1 MFGRGPPSV
10 RLRFGCCG
18 CRAECV
24 LLAGA
29 ARLTVSDRQLAAG
42 LDAGVTAVLVAAFQ
56 RRWRVF
62 AGRGRAAWWCRW
74 RPRLASQRPTD
85 TTSRPP
91 RHRTFPAG
99 IPPEWE
105 TSPPSAPPAAATVAA
120 GAPQAHVSTVQVPQL
135 PRDYVPKGGEW
146 PEGAPR
152 GQRPQ
157 RSTPR
162 AGHRQELP
170 QMLRQAKDQCQ
181 RGRQEHRNRLP
192 NRLQPPRRKKLAQPH
207 HHRPTRDP
215 LQPPPMGQ
223 RTQAQPL
230 RAHKPG
236 RTDLLSVIA
245 RINAKLWRTAHRL
258 RSGMPKR

>member
-10 RLRFGCCG
+10 RLCFGCCG

-146 PEGAPR
+146 PEGGPSWATPPKKHSSRRASPRASANAAPSK
-152 GQRPQ
+152 RPMPTRSPGAPESAPKPSTTSATEKPGPTSSPSPDQ
-157 RSTPR
+157 RSTSTAAYGATNTSPAAQSPQAR
-162 AGHRQELP
+162 ADGSS
-170 QMLRQAKDQCQ
+170 LR
-181 RGRQEHRNRLP
+181 H
-192 NRLQPPRRKKLAQPH
+192 
-207 HHRPTRDP
+207 
-215 LQPPPMGQ
+215 
-223 RTQAQPL
+223 
-230 RAHKPG
+230 
-236 RTDLLSVIA
+236 RTDQRQTV
-245 RINAKLWRTAHRL
+245 AHR
-258 RSGMPKR
+258 S